1 MHTDMLLRIPIA
13 GQWAS
18 LRKMRNRK
26 EHWYIQHFSLRGP
39 EGQPTL
45 RDIGSFQAN
54 NSVTMRS
61 LICLRERTS
70 KSLWIQTYSKKV
82 LSMPPR
88 VQFLIQNKPS
98 WFHFFFSI
106 KFSFLTWAASLWT
119 QGLIHYLLS
128 WEYPACPQ
136 DNTFLCCHSS
146 AVAASQCTL
155 GSGQMRPRGVWAPGI
170 LISFSPQAE
179 PRGCLSPTRR
189 CAYCVTI

>member
-45 RDIGSFQAN
+45 SDMGSFQAN

-82 LSMPPR
+82 LSMPPQ

-146 AVAASQCTL
+146 A
-155 GSGQMRPRGVWAPGI
+155 
-170 LISFSPQAE
+170 
-179 PRGCLSPTRR
+179 RGCLPVHSGKWSDETSW
-189 CAYCVTI
+189 CVGSCDSDLLLSSGGAKGPPFPNT